1 MSLPTHDERR
11 QTQRHRLGRLA
22 SMIPTDGG
30 PPRFCLVTDF
40 SEGGVRVN
48 ANGLKI
54 PGRRLLQGRDL
65 QSGLA
70 PRSDRRRQVRQA
82 SLADIKRKEHEN
94 FGRRPRRG
102 KAVRPPRKDC
112 DWREW
117 NWSKWK

>member
-54 PGRRLLQGRDL
+54 PDEFVLQFSSEEVASRMGPTKW
-65 QSGLA
+65 SGSNDPIVGA
-70 PRSDRRRQVRQA
+70 KSRQA
-82 SLADIKRKEHEN
+82 SLD
-94 FGRRPRRG
+94 
-102 KAVRPPRKDC
+102 
-112 DWREW
+112 
-117 NWSKWK
+117 